1 MIDGLGVRH
10 SIDAVSYITWLFLL
24 EGATFGPFIYFLR
37 RNQVIDHWRQRGLAL
52 VGGGLASA
60 GAYGLVIYAMNNNP
74 MAMVSALRET
84 SVLMAALIGTL
95 VLKEGF
101 GKTRVGA
108 AVLVAGGILIMN
120 LPA

>member
-1 MIDGLGVRH
+1 VLDH
-10 SIDAVSYITWLFLL
+10 LFAAQ
-24 EGATFGPFIYFLR
+24 EVDKWTESGTFKR
-37 RNQVIDHWRQRGLAL
+37 KQVIEHWRQRGLAL

-60 GAYGLVIYAMNNNP
+60 GAYGLVIFAMNSNP

-101 GKTRVGA
+101 GKTRVSA
-108 AVLVAGGILIMN
+108 AVLVTGGVFIMN
-120 LPA
+120 LGA

>member
-1 MIDGLGVRH
+1 MI
-10 SIDAVSYITWLFLL
+10 
-24 EGATFGPFIYFLR
+24 E
-37 RNQVIDHWRQRGLAL
+37 HWRQRGPAL
-52 VGGGLASA
+52 VGGGLATA
-60 GAYGLVIYAMNNNP
+60 GAYGLVIYAMNSNP

-101 GKTRVGA
+101 GKTRVSA
-108 AVLVAGGILIMN
+108 ALLVAGGILIIN